1 VVLHAGFP
9 QFLGG
14 TMVGQLKANGGFV
27 LLEFTRSD
35 LDVEMVALVGD
46 LQNLGPGKAVD
57 AQSSWIV
64 V

>member
-1 VVLHAGFP
+1 
-9 QFLGG
+9 
-14 TMVGQLKANGGFV
+14 MVGQLKANGGFV
-27 LLEFTRSD
+27 LLEFTWSD

-64 V
+64 G